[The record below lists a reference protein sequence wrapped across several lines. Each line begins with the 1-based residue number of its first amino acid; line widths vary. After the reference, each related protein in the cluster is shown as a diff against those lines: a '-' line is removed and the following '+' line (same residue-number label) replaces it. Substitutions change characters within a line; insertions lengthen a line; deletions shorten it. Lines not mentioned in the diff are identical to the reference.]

1 MIRRHYKAFVV
12 IISLIVLT
20 SCSSATREVKRTI
33 PPVVAPPP
41 VEDPYD
47 VMEKNVPTLSKIYLG
62 KGYKLGANPDKLV
75 ESDCSHLVCAIARNS
90 LIGTNYEFKPYY
102 FPSWKI
108 YEYTYE
114 IEKSETRPGDIIF
127 FRDVQKKQNH
137 LGLITQK
144 KDDTIFFV
152 QASSSSGVIERST
165 QSEGWL
171 YYWRKRFDSFRRWK
185 KEVFADKDSEK
196 SNAST
201 LIKPTQLS
209 TNAISGN

>member
-1 MIRRHYKAFVV
+1 MIKRHCKAFLV

-20 SCSSATREVKRTI
+20 SCSATREVKRTI
-33 PPVVAPPP
+33 PAVVVPPPP

-47 VMEKNVPTLSKIYLG
+47 VMEKNVPTLSKVYLG
-62 KGYKLGANPDKLV
+62 KGYKFGANPDKDV

-90 LIGTNYEFKPYY
+90 LIGTKYEFKPYY

-185 KEVFADKDSEK
+185 KEVFAEK
-196 SNAST
+196 CAEAST
-201 LIKPTQLS
+201 LIKPTHAQY
-209 TNAISGN
+209 